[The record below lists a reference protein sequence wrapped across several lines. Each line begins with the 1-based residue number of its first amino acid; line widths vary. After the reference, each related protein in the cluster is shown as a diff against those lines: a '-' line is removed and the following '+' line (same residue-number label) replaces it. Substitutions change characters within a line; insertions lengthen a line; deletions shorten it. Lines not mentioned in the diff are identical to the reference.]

1 MFSRTRLA
9 LGSLVSLSLLACPA
23 ENKVDVAP
31 TPTPAAPPA
40 RTGKVTLLV
49 TGHETG
55 LLPSKGARLLA
66 QWKKEESWPN
76 TLAFSTGDSFAGA
89 VLSSHFDGTP
99 TAEVMKA
106 LQYKA
111 AAFGNHD
118 LDLSVQ
124 TLQKFREE
132 SQLTLLAANLQD
144 KDNAESPLK
153 LAPSGVFTREGVK
166 VGVIGFTSPKTLT
179 TTQAGK
185 ATDLQMIAL
194 DTAVGP
200 ALESLKKD
208 APDVTVALIDDCF
221 QVLKAVL
228 DNHREWKI
236 DLVVGTR
243 CSEGAAEDVTG
254 STKYF
259 SVGDDLTHYVSAT
272 YEVNGATVVPTKS
285 SRREL
290 AATGDED
297 GDLVV
302 LRERWQKKLDAV
314 MGDTIGFSKTGLKED
329 SVELRTLVATALK
342 VQTKAD
348 AALINKK
355 GIRAALPKGP
365 LTRATIYD
373 LIPFENAAITVK
385 LKGEVLQKLKSHP
398 DGFVVAP
405 AKLEPEK
412 LYVVATTEYIYFG
425 GDGLGLEVVA
435 PDPDFTGEVW
445 QTPVVEWL
453 RAQKSNEKKPIE
465 ALLKSL
471 K

>member
-1 MFSRTRLA
+1 MFLRTRLV
-9 LGSLVSLSLLACPA
+9 LGTLASLSLFACPA
-23 ENKVDVAP
+23 EKKPDVV
-31 TPTPAAPPA
+31 TPPPPPSRA
-40 RTGKVTLLV
+40 GKVTVLV
-49 TGHETG
+49 TGHEAG
-55 LLPSKGARLLA
+55 LLPQKGARLVA
-66 QWKKEESWPN
+66 QWKKEENWPDA
-76 TLAFSTGDSFAGA
+76 LAFSTGDSFAGA
-89 VLSSHFDGTP
+89 VLSSHFDGSP

-124 TLQKFREE
+124 TLKKFREE
-132 SQLTLLAANLQD
+132 SELALLAANLQD

-153 LAPSGVFTREGVK
+153 LAPAAVFTREGVK

-179 TTQAGK
+179 TTESGK
-185 ATDLQMIAL
+185 ASDLKLIAL
-194 DTAVGP
+194 DAAVGP
-200 ALESLKKD
+200 ALEALKKD
-208 APDVTVALIDDCF
+208 APHVTVALIDDCF
-221 QVLKAVL
+221 QVLKPVL
-228 DNHREWKI
+228 DGHAEWKI

-243 CSEGAAEDVTG
+243 CAEGAQEDVG
-254 STKYF
+254 GATKYF
-259 SVGDDLTHYVSAT
+259 SVGDDLAHYVSAT
-272 YEVNGATVVPTKS
+272 WELKDGKAVATRQGRKD
-285 SRREL
+285 L
-290 AATGDED
+290 APTGDED
-297 GDLVV
+297 GDLVA

-314 MGDTIGFSKTGLKED
+314 MGDTVGFSKTGLKAD

-355 GIRAALPKGP
+355 GIRTALPAGP
-365 LTRATIYD
+365 ITRATIYD

-453 RAQKSNEKKPIE
+453 RAQKSNEKTPIE
-465 ALLKSL
+465 GILKSL